1 VEGGTVTRIRLLA
14 RAALLPCAACTTLTG
29 APSAR
34 VAIIEESEPEW
45 VGAAAPA
52 DIDRIHR
59 LDEAWQEG
67 LRQGRGRGFRRAID
81 GEGALLEPGAA
92 LPRAA
97 PTPGSYHCRVI
108 KLGQQSGRGA
118 AFAAYKPF
126 FCYVD
131 VDGDTLT
138 IVKQT
143 GSQRPAGYIYPDRDD
158 RHIFLGSVAL
168 GDETSPLAYGDDEK
182 RDLVGVV
189 ERVGP
194 FRWRMVMPWPQSG
207 AILEVFELVPAAQ

>member
-1 VEGGTVTRIRLLA
+1 MTGLRYLA
-14 RAALLPCAACTTLTG
+14 LAALLPCAACTTLTRPP
-29 APSAR
+29 AT
-34 VAIIEESEPEW
+34 VQIIEERQPEW
-45 VGAAAPA
+45 MTAAAAA

-59 LDEAWQEG
+59 IERAWQEG
-67 LRQGRGRGFRRAID
+67 LRQARSRGFRRAIA
-81 GEGALLEPGAA
+81 GEGALLEPDAA

-97 PTPGSYHCRVI
+97 PSPGSYHCRVI
-108 KLGQQSGRGA
+108 KLGQQSGRGPA
-118 AFAAYKPF
+118 YAAYKPF

-143 GSQRPAGYIYPDRDD
+143 GSQRPAGFIYPDRDD

-194 FRWRMVMPWPQSG
+194 FRWRLVMPWPQSG
-207 AILEVFELVPAAQ
+207 AILEVFELVPAVQ

>member
-1 VEGGTVTRIRLLA
+1 MTRIRLLA
-14 RAALLPCAACTTLTG
+14 LAALLPCAACTTLTR
-29 APSAR
+29 APPAT
-34 VAIIEESEPEW
+34 VQIVEERQPEW
-45 VGAAAPA
+45 MVAAAPA

-59 LDEAWQEG
+59 LDEAWLEA
-67 LRQGRGRGFRRAID
+67 LRQARSRGFRRAIE
-81 GEGALLEPGAA
+81 GEGALLEPDAA

-97 PTPGSYHCRVI
+97 PSPGSYHCRVI

-131 VDGDTLT
+131 VDGDTLS

-143 GSQRPAGYIYPDRDD
+143 GSQRPAGFIYPDRDD

-194 FRWRMVMPWPQSG
+194 FRWRLVMPWPQSG
-207 AILEVFELVPAAQ
+207 AILEVFELVPAVQ

>member
-1 VEGGTVTRIRLLA
+1 MTGLRYLA
-14 RAALLPCAACTTLTG
+14 LAALLPCAACTTLT
-29 APSAR
+29 APQAT
-34 VAIIEESEPEW
+34 VQITEEPQPEW
-45 VGAAAPA
+45 MEAAAPA
-52 DIDRIHR
+52 DVDRIHR
-59 LDEAWQEG
+59 LDAAWEEG
-67 LRQGRGRGFRRAID
+67 LRQARSRGFRRAIA
-81 GEGALLEPGAA
+81 GEGALLEPDAA

-97 PTPGSYHCRVI
+97 PSPGSYHCRVT
-108 KLGQQSGRGA
+108 KLGQQSGRGP

-143 GSQRPAGYIYPDRDD
+143 GSQRPAGFIYPDRDD

-189 ERVGP
+189 ERVAP
-194 FRWRMVMPWPQSG
+194 FRWRLVMPWPQSG
-207 AILEVFELVPAAQ
+207 AILEVFELVPAVQ

>member
-1 VEGGTVTRIRLLA
+1 MTRFRLLA
-14 RAALLPCAACTTLTG
+14 LAALLPSAACTTLATPP
-29 APSAR
+29 AA
-34 VAIIEESEPEW
+34 VQIVEEHQPEW
-45 VGAAAPA
+45 MAAAAPT

-59 LDEAWQEG
+59 LDQAWREG
-67 LRQGRGRGFRRAID
+67 LQQARSGGFRRAVD
-81 GEGALLEPGAA
+81 GEGALLDPDAA

-97 PTPGSYHCRVI
+97 PPPGSYHCRVV
-108 KLGQQSGRGA
+108 KLGRQGGRGP

-143 GSQRPAGYIYPDRDD
+143 GSQRPAGFIYPERDD
-158 RHIFLGSVAL
+158 RHIFLGSMAL
-168 GDETSPLAYGDDEK
+168 GDETAPLAYGDDEK
-182 RDLVGVV
+182 RDLAGVV

-194 FRWRMVMPWPQSG
+194 FRWRLVMPWPRVG
-207 AILEVFELVPAAQ
+207 AVIEVFELVPAVQ